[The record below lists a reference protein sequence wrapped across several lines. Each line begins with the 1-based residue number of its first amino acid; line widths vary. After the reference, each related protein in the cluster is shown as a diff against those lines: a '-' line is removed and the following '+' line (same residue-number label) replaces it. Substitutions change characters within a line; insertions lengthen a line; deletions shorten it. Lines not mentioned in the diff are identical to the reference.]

1 MNSDR
6 GLIQLHVTSMAA
18 PSTTSALKAL
28 AETQEDA
35 STVTSTYHTAHSECS
50 QVLPWHTASTSHS
63 WSLIQKH
70 IYFIKATQVYY
81 HCRKLP
87 NQCNNKRN
95 TWWSCKPS
103 PYLPLF
109 MCTFPLVPPPPDK
122 PLQVPQNCFVR
133 ERRGALNLITSSNFC
148 KTEDRVQF
156 FPLASW

>member
-18 PSTTSALKAL
+18 PSTTSVLKAL
-28 AETQEDA
+28 AETQGVT
-35 STVTSTYHTAHSECS
+35 SNVTSTNHTAHSECS
-50 QVLPWHTASTSHS
+50 QVLPWHTASTSNS

-70 IYFIKATQVYY
+70 IYFIKATQVYC

-95 TWWSCKPS
+95 TWWSCTPS

-109 MCTFPLVPPPPDK
+109 MCTSPFVSPLWRAP
-122 PLQVPQNCFVR
+122 QVPQNCFVR
-133 ERRGALNLITSSNFC
+133 ERPGALNLVTSSNFC